1 MSDYYSLPTEIGEA
15 KIAKA
20 IALGEPLKLKYMAVG
35 DGNGETPIPS
45 RKQKAL
51 VNEQRRALIN
61 TIFPDENDASQLII
75 EQVLPAEVGGWW
87 VREIGVFDEDGDLI
101 IVANCPPSLKPALAS
116 GSGKDQQIRIVLL
129 VASASAIELKID
141 PTVVLATRKYVDDA
155 IIVYAA
161 PKDHKHPDLAP
172 LASPTFTGVP
182 KAPTAAPGTSTT
194 QLATTEFAAKALAL
208 KADLASPT
216 FTGTPK
222 APTAA
227 SGTNSTQLATTA
239 FVRSEIASLVGNA
252 PTALDTLKELA
263 DAMGNDANFSATV
276 TNALAQKAPSASP
289 TFTGTPKADTAPL
302 GTVSKQLATT
312 EFVAAALDNS
322 APWRTLLSGTINA
335 TTAILRLANVPV
347 GASSAQW
354 LFRLHLG
361 YGSSASV
368 AVIEFAI
375 KQGDISIV
383 SVRGSAVD
391 RAMQYVSTYKTHV
404 SGVTTGVSEVYVN
417 LSTDPNGPATNA
429 WRTVLLEMAPTNRY
443 GITADVIAAAP
454 ADAVWSGLPASAILA
469 SRSDV
474 AGISPVVGEVRMWSG
489 QATEAAVSAAWGAG
503 WHLATGA
510 NGTSNLSD
518 RFIVAAGGAY
528 ATGATGGAA
537 SYKLSAAQ
545 LPSHTHAI
553 TVNDPGHY
561 HDVTTYNPG
570 SYQSGQNIS
579 GGQTIGAT
587 SPQHTTSSK
596 TGVTASAANTG
607 GGADIS
613 NLPPYYALCFVQYT
627 GA

>member
-20 IALGEPLKLKYMAVG
+20 VALGEPLKLKYMAVG

-155 IIVYAA
+155 IVVYAA

-172 LASPTFTGVP
+172 LASPTFTG
-182 KAPTAAPGTSTT
+182 
-194 QLATTEFAAKALAL
+194 
-208 KADLASPT
+208 
-216 FTGTPK
+216 TPK

-227 SGTNSTQLATTA
+227 SGTNNAQLATTA

-252 PTALDTLKELA
+252 PSALDTLKELA

-276 TNALAQKAPSASP
+276 TNALAAKAPLASP
-289 TFTGTPKADTAPL
+289 TFTGTPKVPTAVA
-302 GTVSKQLATT
+302 GTSTNQAAST
-312 EFVAAALDNS
+312 EFALSAIEEAVA
-322 APWRTLLSGTINA
+322 WRPLYSGTLNKKTGVLHVANLPVGNNA
-335 TTAILRLANVPV
+335 T
-347 GASSAQW
+347 QW
-354 LFRLHLG
+354 FFRLHLG
-361 YGSSASV
+361 YGGTSQTAI
-368 AVIEFAI
+368 IEFTI
-375 KQGDISIV
+375 KQGDILI
-383 SVRGSAVD
+383 SA
-391 RAMQYVSTYKTHV
+391 AYGTAIELAAKYVTTYKTHV
-404 SGVTTGVSEVYVN
+404 SGVNTGVSDLYIN
-417 LSTDPNGPATNA
+417 LDMNA
-429 WRTVLLEMAPTNRY
+429 EAAASAYWRSVLLEIAPKNPF
-443 GITADVIAAAP
+443 GMTAELLDAAP
-454 ADAVWSGLPASAILA
+454 GEAFWVAMPSTSILA
-469 SRSDV
+469 TRSEV
-474 AGISPVVGEVRMWSG
+474 AGIAPVVGEVRMWSG
-489 QATEAAVSAAWGAG
+489 VATEAAVVAAWGAG
-503 WHLATGA
+503 WHLANGA
-510 NGTSNLSD
+510 NGTSNLTD
-518 RFIVAAGGAY
+518 RFIVGAGGAY
-528 ATGATGGAA
+528 AAGAAGGAA

-561 HDVTTYNPG
+561 HDVVTYNPG
-570 SYQSGQNIS
+570 SYQSGLNIS
-579 GGQTIGAT
+579 GGQTIGT
-587 SPQHTTSSK
+587 TYPQHASVSK

-627 GA
+627 GV

>member
-155 IIVYAA
+155 IVVYAA

-227 SGTNSTQLATTA
+227 SGTNNTQLATTA

-252 PTALDTLKELA
+252 PSALDTLKELA

-276 TNALAQKAPSASP
+276 TNALAQKAPLASP
-289 TFTGTPKADTAPL
+289 TFTGAPKVPTAVP
-302 GTVSKQLATT
+302 GTNNNQAAST
-312 EFVAAALDNS
+312 EFALSAIEEAVA
-322 APWRTLLSGTINA
+322 WRPLFSGTLNKKTGVLHVANLPVGNNA
-335 TTAILRLANVPV
+335 T
-347 GASSAQW
+347 QW
-354 LFRLHLG
+354 FFRLHLG
-361 YGSSASV
+361 YGGTSQTAI
-368 AVIEFAI
+368 IEFTI
-375 KQGDISIV
+375 KQGDILI
-383 SVRGSAVD
+383 SA
-391 RAMQYVSTYKTHV
+391 AYGTAIELAAKYVTTYKTHV
-404 SGVTTGVSEVYVN
+404 SGVNTGVSDLYINLDMNAEVAASAY
-417 LSTDPNGPATNA
+417 
-429 WRTVLLEMAPTNRY
+429 WRSVLLEIAPKNPF
-443 GITADVIAAAP
+443 GMTAELLDAAP
-454 ADAVWSGLPASAILA
+454 AEAFWVAMPSTSILA
-469 SRSDV
+469 TRSEV
-474 AGISPVVGEVRMWSG
+474 AGIAPVVGEVRMWSG
-489 QATEAAVSAAWGAG
+489 VATEAAVSAAWGAG

-510 NGTSNLSD
+510 NGTSNLTD
-518 RFIVAAGGAY
+518 RFIVGAGGAY
-528 ATGATGGAA
+528 AASATGGAA

-561 HDVTTYNPG
+561 HDVVTYNPG

-579 GGQTIGAT
+579 GGQTIGT
-587 SPQHTTSSK
+587 TYPQHASVSK

-613 NLPPYYALCFVQYT
+613 NLPPFYALCFVQYT